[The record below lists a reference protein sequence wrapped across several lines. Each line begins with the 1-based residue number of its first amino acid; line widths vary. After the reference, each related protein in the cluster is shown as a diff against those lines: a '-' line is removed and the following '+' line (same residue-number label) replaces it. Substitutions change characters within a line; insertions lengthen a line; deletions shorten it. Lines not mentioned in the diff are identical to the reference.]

1 MSGRAIAGGLELSC
15 IFAEGSQ
22 AQSCILSIYRIPEIG
37 TDRFI
42 VNVSI
47 SRGDSR
53 SSGQV
58 VNLEL
63 GEYVIREVAEIESDG
78 QVTVHNRRDI
88 LTLMVNESAPA
99 TTSES
104 TTQIP
109 GYLYYLCM
117 IVITSTYRLVSQELH
132 QVVES
137 QSLLHRILGQ

>member
-22 AQSCILSIYRIPEIG
+22 ARSCILSIYRILEIG
-37 TDRFI
+37 TDRFV

-47 SRGDSR
+47 SREDSR

-63 GEYVIREVAEIESDG
+63 GEYVIREVAEVESNG
-78 QVTVHNRRDI
+78 QVTIHNRRDI
-88 LTLMVNESAPA
+88 LKLMVNESAPP

-109 GYLYYLCM
+109 GYL
-117 IVITSTYRLVSQELH
+117 S
-132 QVVES
+132 
-137 QSLLHRILGQ
+137 